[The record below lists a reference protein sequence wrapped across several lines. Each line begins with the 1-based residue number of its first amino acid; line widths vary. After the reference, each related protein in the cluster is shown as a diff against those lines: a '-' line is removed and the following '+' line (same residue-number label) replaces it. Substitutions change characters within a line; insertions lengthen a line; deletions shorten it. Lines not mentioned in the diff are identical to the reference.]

1 MSSFNLRLY
10 IEDELPT
17 DKLSKSAKV
26 LGWKMAP
33 WGKMLAIK
41 PEDLSSELQEI
52 HTAGCTSTRL

>member
-1 MSSFNLRLY
+1 MVLGARAVQSMSSFSLRLY

-33 WGKMLAIK
+33 WGKMLAMK
-41 PEDLSSELQEI
+41 
-52 HTAGCTSTRL
+52 A